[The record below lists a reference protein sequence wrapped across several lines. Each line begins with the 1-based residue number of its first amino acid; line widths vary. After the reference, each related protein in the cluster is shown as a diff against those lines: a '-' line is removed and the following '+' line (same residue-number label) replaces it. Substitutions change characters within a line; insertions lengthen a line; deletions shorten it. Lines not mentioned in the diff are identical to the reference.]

1 MSTETPRTDRM
12 IRRRDEIAAC
22 EVVAADLAR
31 TIERELTAAQQE
43 IERLQALILRI
54 SEAYD
59 ATIAE
64 QAKEIERLREALR
77 SLVKHGGPVI
87 EYKYKCGTV
96 VDGNVAVGDLS
107 SSVTFP
113 AARVAL
119 AAARRALGE
128 EGKV

>member
-12 IRRRDEIAAC
+12 IRHRDEIAAC

-64 QAKEIERLREALR
+64 QAKEIERLRAQIAAKDEAIKRLNGW
-77 SLVKHGGPVI
+77 L
-87 EYKYKCGTV
+87 
-96 VDGNVAVGDLS
+96 DND
-107 SSVTFP
+107 
-113 AARVAL
+113 
-119 AAARRALGE
+119 RRALGE
-128 EGKV
+128 EG